1 MESLTIRV
9 SRSTHDLLRELAA
22 RSNEPMTVIVDKAA
36 RELQRKTFWEDFN
49 ASCAAVQASPEAWAD
64 LQEEDRAWE
73 STLADGLENEP
84 DEYASKR
91 SKSGKK

>member
-9 SRSTHDLLRELAA
+9 SRSTHEILRELADK
-22 RSNEPMTVIVDKAA
+22 SNETMTAIVDKAVQ
-36 RELQRKTFWEDFN
+36 ELQRKRFWEDFN

-64 LQEEDRAWE
+64 LQQEDRAWE

-84 DEYASKR
+84 DEYDSQR
-91 SKSGKK
+91 RKSGKK